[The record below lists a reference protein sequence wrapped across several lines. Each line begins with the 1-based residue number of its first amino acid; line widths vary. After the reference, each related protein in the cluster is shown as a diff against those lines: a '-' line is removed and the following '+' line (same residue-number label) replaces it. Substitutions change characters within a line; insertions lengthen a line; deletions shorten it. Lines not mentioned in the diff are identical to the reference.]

1 MMRITVIIMSQFSTL
16 CIAWQDFNHHTVY
29 NWKHQLS
36 FKKKRILRI
45 FTSLIIQYQLS
56 LCGSLSLVYY
66 KFSEAPILL
75 FETEDT
81 ENVFIA
87 DYPEPVMN
95 KWFVITAK

>member
-1 MMRITVIIMSQFSTL
+1 MRITVIIMS
-16 CIAWQDFNHHTVY
+16 DY
-29 NWKHQLS
+29 
-36 FKKKRILRI
+36 
-45 FTSLIIQYQLS
+45 YQLL

-81 ENVFIA
+81 ENFSIA

-95 KWFVITAK
+95 K